1 MPPSQPMPQQLD
13 PLHSLVQSMGGL
25 KSSTSPPVNAPHH
38 HQNSN
43 VIRPNSVQ
51 PENNPISDLLR
62 QLGAPQDKPLKVIF
76 YLHYF
81 YLKIVLIYSQLSG

>member
-1 MPPSQPMPQQLD
+1 MAQQMD

-25 KSSTSPPVNAPHH
+25 KTSTPPPVGAPL

-43 VIRPNSVQ
+43 AIRPNSTQ

-62 QLGAPQDKPLKVIF
+62 QLGAPQDKPLKVNIF
-76 YLHYF
+76 LICGIIYLV
-81 YLKIVLIYSQLSG
+81 KKM

>member
-1 MPPSQPMPQQLD
+1 MDPKHNIHPVPPQPIPQQMD

-25 KSSTSPPVNAPHH
+25 KTSTPPQVSAPHH

-43 VIRPNSVQ
+43 AAIRPNSTQ

-62 QLGAPQDKPLKVIF
+62 QLGAPQDKPLKVKF
-76 YLHYF
+76 
-81 YLKIVLIYSQLSG
+81 

>member
-1 MPPSQPMPQQLD
+1 MAQQLD

-25 KSSTSPPVNAPHH
+25 KPSTSPPANVPHH
-38 HQNSN
+38 HQSSN

-76 YLHYF
+76 YFNY
-81 YLKIVLIYSQLSG
+81 ICLILLFM